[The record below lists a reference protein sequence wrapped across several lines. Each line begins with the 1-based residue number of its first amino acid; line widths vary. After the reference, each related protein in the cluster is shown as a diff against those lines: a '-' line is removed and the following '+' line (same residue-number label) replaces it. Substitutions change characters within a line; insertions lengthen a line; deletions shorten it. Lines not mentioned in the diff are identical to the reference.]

1 MIHHIEEVFSLSNI
15 TISGQR
21 IKEIRENNNFS
32 QSNIA
37 TFLGVDQS
45 LISKIEKGERFL
57 SSDMLE
63 KLAALFG
70 VHPKAF
76 AVGSAQKPL
85 AYTLRASDL
94 TEDDMDTISAI
105 NKIALNCDF
114 VTALLNGANTSDGN
128 E

>member
-1 MIHHIEEVFSLSNI
+1 MSSII
-15 TISGQR
+15 ISGQR
-21 IKEIRENNNFS
+21 IKEIRESNNFS
-32 QSNIA
+32 QNNIA

-94 TEDDMDTISAI
+94 TADDMDTISAI

-114 VTALLNGANTSDGN
+114 VTTLLNGANTGDGN

>member
-1 MIHHIEEVFSLSNI
+1 VSNI
-15 TISGQR
+15 KISGKR

-45 LISKIEKGERFL
+45 LISKVEKDERAL

-70 VHPKAF
+70 VHQKAF
-76 AVGSAQKPL
+76 SAGSAEKPL
-85 AYTLRASDL
+85 AYALRASDL
-94 TEDDMDTISAI
+94 TADDMNTISAI

-114 VTALLNGANTSDGN
+114 VTSLLNGANTSDGN
-128 E
+128 

>member
-1 MIHHIEEVFSLSNI
+1 MNNNK
-15 TISGQR
+15 ISGER
-21 IKEIRENNNFS
+21 IKEMRESNKFS

-45 LISKIEKGERFL
+45 LISKVEKGERAL

-70 VHPKAF
+70 VHQKAF
-76 AVGSAQKPL
+76 TAGSVEKPL
-85 AYTLRASDL
+85 TYALRARNL
-94 TEDDMDTISAI
+94 TVDDMKTISAI

-114 VTALLNGANTSDGN
+114 ITSLLNGANASDGN
-128 E
+128 

>member
-1 MIHHIEEVFSLSNI
+1 MSKII
-15 TISGQR
+15 ISGKR

-45 LISKIEKGERFL
+45 LISKVEKDERAL

-70 VHPKAF
+70 VHQKAF
-76 AVGSAQKPL
+76 SEGSTEKPL
-85 AYTLRASDL
+85 AYALRASNL
-94 TEDDMDTISAI
+94 TTDDMKTISAI

-114 VTALLNGANTSDGN
+114 VTSLLNGASASDGN
-128 E
+128 